1 MGKILNVYFMGDF
14 YLVGGNL
21 SSLLYGQIFIFL
33 GSFSVWAILCMGNL
47 KSIFLG
53 QFIFIKVHQ
62 KG

>member
-1 MGKILNVYFMGDF
+1 MGDF

>member
-1 MGKILNVYFMGDF
+1 MGDF

-47 KSIFLG
+47 QSLFWGQIFLFKG
-53 QFIFIKVHQ
+53 IFKIYEEAFLIKW
-62 KG
+62 